1 MKNKSTRNRY
11 FQVLICLGLNQIKL
25 DLMSSQDLV
34 KLLGMVGFITQ
45 EVLKKTLYDL
55 KTNYEG
61 KALYLKDFNVQLEKK
76 EDESPFWNI
85 FLETNIVTTKRFL
98 AKLFSSKLLGNKNGI
113 DNRVKVYS
121 LSELK
126 KPNRKKLVSI
136 DNSAFFPGF
145 FNRSF
150 LQFQEL
156 SEKEDVQELLG
167 IEYQKQ
173 L

>member
-11 FQVLICLGLNQIKL
+11 FQVLICLGIDQIKL

-34 KLLGMVGFITQ
+34 KLLVAVGFITQ
-45 EVLKKTLYDL
+45 AVLKKTLYNL
-55 KTNYEG
+55 RIKYEG
-61 KALYLKDFNVQLEKK
+61 KSLYLKDFNVQLEKK
-76 EDESPFWNI
+76 ADGSPFWNI

-98 AKLFSSKLLGNKNGI
+98 AKLFSSEFLENKNGI

-126 KPNRKKLVSI
+126 KPNRKKLFSI
-136 DNSAFFPGF
+136 DNHAFFPGF

-150 LQFQEL
+150 IQFQEL
-156 SEKEDVQELLG
+156 SEKEEVQ
-167 IEYQKQ
+167 
-173 L
+173 